1 MKGKIT
7 VFIKLEFVNSI
18 LLRPCEFCGCLFL
31 KSENC
36 RSRKYCCNQ
45 DRLNDN
51 SVMPD
56 IGCLPPTLHT
66 IVVDNIEHFARNSV
80 SYNSVLSLGATGVE
94 NHTPDHPGWERIHGG
109 KCLVY
114 KINYITTTCFY
125 IRSRSETTWPH
136 ISLRSADSLQRR

>member
-45 DRLNDN
+45 NRLNDN

-56 IGCLPPTLHT
+56 IGLWLTILNTSLEILLVTIQFYRLELLELKIILQIILDGKEYMEVSVWCIKLIILPLP
-66 IVVDNIEHFARNSV
+66 V
-80 SYNSVLSLGATGVE
+80 S
-94 NHTPDHPGWERIHGG
+94 I
-109 KCLVY
+109 
-114 KINYITTTCFY
+114 
-125 IRSRSETTWPH
+125 
-136 ISLRSADSLQRR
+136 